1 METTPTSSP
10 GRQLR
15 ISIALIVL
23 LVLAGT
29 VGFYWI
35 GEEHTIFESLYLTV
49 IILTTVG
56 MEAAQENE
64 RPVAL
69 LLMIA
74 GIFTTIYAAGT
85 LVAFIIDGDL
95 RALLGRRQLNHTL
108 DHLRNHIIVVGYG
121 RMGRRLCIDLHEA
134 GVEFVLIEYDSD
146 KTREVDEEE
155 HYLYVNGDAMEE
167 QILKRAGLERARGLA
182 TCLPRDE
189 HNVFVTLTARGI
201 RPHMQIVARSED
213 PRTEEKLIRAGAN
226 RVICPPELGA
236 SQVLEMLIKPTI
248 SDIIPADNAEKSDLD
263 VCRFSVNKLPGLLG
277 KTIKSAAILEKT
289 GMMVAAIDRKGT
301 RTFNPSADTPLD
313 AECELIT
320 IGPDGSRQKMM
331 HTFA

>member
-1 METTPTSSP
+1 METIRTTNP

-29 VGFYWI
+29 AGFYLI
-35 GEEHTIFESLYLTV
+35 GEQHTLFESLYLTV

-85 LVAFIIDGDL
+85 VVAFIIDGDL

-121 RMGRRLCIDLHEA
+121 RMGRRLCIDLREA
-134 GVEFVLIEYDSD
+134 GVEFVLVERDQD
-146 KTREVDEEE
+146 KITSVDELG
-155 HYLYVNGDAMEE
+155 YLYVNGDAMEE

-182 TCLPRDE
+182 SCLPRDE

-201 RPHMQIVARSED
+201 RPHMQIVARAED
-213 PRTEEKLIRAGAN
+213 PRTEEKLTRAGAS
-226 RVICPPELGA
+226 RVICAPELGA
-236 SQVLEMLIKPTI
+236 SRIMEMLIKPTI
-248 SDIIPADNAEKSDLD
+248 SDIIPADSAEKSDLD
-263 VCRFSVNKLPGLLG
+263 VCRFSVNKLPGLIG
-277 KTIKSAAILEKT
+277 QTIGSSHVLEKT
-289 GMMVAAIDRKGT
+289 GMMVAAIDRNGT
-301 RTFNPSADTPLD
+301 RTFNPSADTQLD
-313 AECELIT
+313 AQCDLIV
-320 IGPDGSRQKMM
+320 IGPDGGRQKMM
-331 HTFA
+331 NTYA